1 MSATNPKF
9 VDAHHH
15 LWEPATLDYGWLR
28 EIGEPKPFGD
38 PTPIQRDY
46 VKDEFW
52 TEASAQGAIAS
63 VHVQADGALPDPVSE
78 SSWIVEQTQKEPG
91 IGVPNAWVGFANLR
105 RDDVEATLAG
115 HAALPGFRG
124 VRHIVAKTE
133 AAPAMSFV
141 PMELM
146 QESGWQRNFAL
157 LSKYDASFDLQL
169 YPDQADDAVA
179 LFSRYE
185 DIPIII
191 DHCGGPYFLFDAAQ
205 RDAIPAAEPEL
216 SHWADGI
223 WKLSKLPHAS
233 IKLSG
238 LGMYHPRWSAQNCR
252 VIFQTIVDAFGPS
265 RVMLGSNFPVDKLFK
280 SYADIVEIW
289 NEWLG
294 ELSEDEQSEIRLGAA
309 SRAYRLDL

>member
-1 MSATNPKF
+1 MSETTPKF
-9 VDAHHH
+9 VDSHHH
-15 LWEPATLDYGWLR
+15 LWEPQTLNYGWLR

-38 PTPIQRDY
+38 PTPIQREY

-52 TEASAQGAIAS
+52 VEAAAQGAIAS
-63 VHVQADGALPDPVSE
+63 VHVQADGALPEPVTE
-78 SSWIVEQTQKEPG
+78 SAWIVEQTQKEPG
-91 IGVPNAWVGFANLR
+91 LGVPNAWVGFANLR
-105 RDDVEATLAG
+105 RDDVEETLAA

-124 VRHIVAKTE
+124 VRHIVARTQ
-133 AAPAMSFV
+133 AAPTMSFV

-146 QESGWQRNFAL
+146 QESGWQANFAL
-157 LSKYDASFDLQL
+157 LSKYNASFDLQL

-179 LFSRYE
+179 LFSRHE
-185 DIPIII
+185 DVPIII

-205 RDAIPAAEPEL
+205 RGAIPAAEPEL

-238 LGMYHPRWSAQNCR
+238 LGMYHPEWSAQNCR

-289 NEWLG
+289 NDWLD
-294 ELSEDEQSEIRLGAA
+294 ELSNDEQSEIRVGAA